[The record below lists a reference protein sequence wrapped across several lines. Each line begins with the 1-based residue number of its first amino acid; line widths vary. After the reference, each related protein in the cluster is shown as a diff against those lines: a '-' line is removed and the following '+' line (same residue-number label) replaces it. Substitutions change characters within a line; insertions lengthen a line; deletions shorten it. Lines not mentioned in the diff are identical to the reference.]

1 MLLSPLKGSA
11 FKPPIMTNF
20 APSAKPSKLLSL
32 LNIIALPKSNIIC
45 PQTDFILV
53 ASAVTIFFSINSQT
67 LKQEI
72 DKLTSEQ
79 LQQVADYIAF
89 LKFRDRHKIVLDSSN
104 LASLA
109 TEFAEE
115 DRALADAGMNDYK
128 AMLHREDKL

>member
-1 MLLSPLKGSA
+1 M
-11 FKPPIMTNF
+11 
-20 APSAKPSKLLSL
+20 
-32 LNIIALPKSNIIC
+32 
-45 PQTDFILV
+45 V